1 MSIKYINLI
10 AILAICST
18 VSWAQYGTGGG
29 MGTKGTQATPSSR
42 YSYGS
47 KTVAVAGVAAGAA
60 VLAGVLYWR
69 HHKHATVVGCVG
81 EDGKS
86 LVSDTKNRTYKL
98 ETHGVE
104 LEPGERVELAGRL
117 SGTETDRLLDVQKLH
132 KDFGSCRAEL
142 SQAR

>member
-1 MSIKYINLI
+1 MHSMFNDSASARRSMKIKYACSV

-18 VSWAQYGTGGG
+18 MASAQYRTGGG
-29 MGTKGTQATPSSR
+29 MGGKGTRTTPSST

-47 KTVAVAGVAAGAA
+47 KTAAVAGAAAGAA

-81 EDGKS
+81 DDRKS

-104 LEPGERVELAGRL
+104 LEPGERVELAGTL
-117 SGTETDRLLDVQKLH
+117 NGTKTDPLLDVQK
-132 KDFGSCRAEL
+132 
-142 SQAR
+142 

>member
-1 MSIKYINLI
+1 MKIKYVSSV
-10 AILAICST
+10 AILAISST
-18 VSWAQYGTGGG
+18 MASAQYGAGGG
-29 MGTKGTQATPSSR
+29 MGGKGTRATPSST

-47 KTVAVAGVAAGAA
+47 KTAAVAGAAAAAA
-60 VLAGVLYWR
+60 VLAGVLYRR

-86 LVSDTKNRTYKL
+86 LFSDTKNRTYKL

-104 LEPGERVELAGRL
+104 LEPRERVELAGTL
-117 SGTETDRLLDVQKLH
+117 NGTKTDLLLDVQKLR